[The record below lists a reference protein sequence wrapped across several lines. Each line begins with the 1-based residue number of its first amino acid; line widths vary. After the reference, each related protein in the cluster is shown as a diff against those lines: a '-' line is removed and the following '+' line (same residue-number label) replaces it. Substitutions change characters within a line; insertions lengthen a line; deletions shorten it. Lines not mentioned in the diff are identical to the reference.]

1 MPASASRAPTRARV
15 SFRASPESATLYF
28 AWRNPAPCHPF
39 SARTRHEELTM
50 SDVWTPEKFGE
61 TLTVI
66 FRRSVEDAEFRTRC
80 LAMPDAAI
88 EEAGQAPIPPEYLGK
103 VQFTETA
110 EAGKILLPAFGSSQA
125 SSDKLT
131 DAE

>member
-1 MPASASRAPTRARV
+1 
-15 SFRASPESATLYF
+15 
-28 AWRNPAPCHPF
+28 
-39 SARTRHEELTM
+39 M

-66 FRRSVEDAEFRTRC
+66 FRRSVEDAEFRKRC
-80 LAMPDAAI
+80 LATPDAAI
-88 EEAGQAPIPPEYLGK
+88 EEAGKAPIPPEYRGK

-110 EAGKILLPAFGSSQA
+110 QAGKILLPAFGSRQA

-131 DAE
+131 DAELEVVAGGGSPYCMFTSGCYCMCTGKFTENWG